1 MEAEE
6 QETVALVI
14 TEDIRSYLYETSKW
28 ARFLSI
34 VGFIATV
41 FMVMLSFSI
50 SAMMG
55 AMDKMTAGNNPYAQ
69 IPSGVLTFWLL
80 IISLIY
86 FYPSFLLFKYSGA
99 CKNAV
104 LYGDQESLV
113 TAMAKMKSFFKF
125 WGILLIVM
133 LSFYAIAFIM
143 VVVSMITTGAM

>member
-6 QETVALVI
+6 QETVALNI

-28 ARFLSI
+28 TRFLSI

-55 AMDKMTAGNNPYAQ
+55 AMNTMTAGNNPYAQ
-69 IPSGVLTFWLL
+69 IPPGVLTFWLL
-80 IISLIY
+80 VISLIY
-86 FYPSFLLFKYSGA
+86 FYPSFLLFKYSNS

-104 LYGDQESLV
+104 LYGDQESLSI
-113 TAMAKMKSFFKF
+113 AMSKMKSFFKF
-125 WGILLIVM
+125 WGILFIVL
-133 LSFYAIAFIM
+133 LSFYAITFIM